1 MFKIRSLKAKADAR
15 RSVTERMADRVVTAS
30 GTFLFLSIN
39 VVWFLGW
46 LTMNSG
52 ILGNVPFD
60 PYPFVMLTT
69 VVSIEAIILAIFVLI
84 SQNRAA
90 KIADLREEVDLQ
102 MDVITEKEI
111 TKALEILSLM
121 AKKQK
126 IDLSGDGTLAEMLK
140 DVDRDR
146 IEQILEDQADGE

>member
-15 RSVTERMADRVVTAS
+15 RSLTERMADRVVTAS
-30 GTFLFLSIN
+30 GTFLFLSMN
-39 VVWFLGW
+39 AVLFLGW

-52 ILGNVPFD
+52 VLGNVPFD

-111 TKALEILSLM
+111 TKTLEI
-121 AKKQK
+121 
-126 IDLSGDGTLAEMLK
+126 
-140 DVDRDR
+140 
-146 IEQILEDQADGE
+146 